1 MILINMEKVNH
12 PSHYNSGQIEAIEV
26 IEDWSLGFHLGNVIK
41 YISRAGK
48 KGSELEDLQKAKWY
62 LDRYIEQYKD

>member
-1 MILINMEKVNH
+1 MEKVNH

-62 LDRYIEQYKD
+62 LDRYLEKYEKL